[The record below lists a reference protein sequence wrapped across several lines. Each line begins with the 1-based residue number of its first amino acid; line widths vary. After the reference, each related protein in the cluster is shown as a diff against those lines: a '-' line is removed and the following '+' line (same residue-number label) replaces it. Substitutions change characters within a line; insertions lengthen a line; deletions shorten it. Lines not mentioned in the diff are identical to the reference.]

1 MESCCSAAIIAAQ
14 KRPKEHDMKATG
26 KGPEG
31 PVTAAAGDKPDFV
44 ETAVRVYATGVERLA
59 EAQKKAIGLAIE
71 HNTEMMSTWKKQAA
85 AAPGLFM
92 LDLATAAFDRFAETQ
107 KGMLDLI
114 VEQTHTLA
122 DQAKERKVKAGKV
135 VDESVARAQ
144 EAIDQSVAAQKTV
157 LEFST
162 RQTKAAF
169 EAAKKQFGYAGT
181 PAATAAD
188 SVQRGFEVVVDAQ
201 KELLDVLKEPLKS
214 VH

>member
-1 MESCCSAAIIAAQ
+1 
-14 KRPKEHDMKATG
+14 MKATE

-44 ETAVRVYATGVERLA
+44 ETAVQVYTTGVERLA
-59 EAQKKAIGLAIE
+59 EAQKRAIDLAIE

-92 LDLATAAFDRFAETQ
+92 LDLATTAFDRFAETH
-107 KGMLDLI
+107 KGMIDLM

-122 DQAKERKVKAGKV
+122 NVAKERKLKVGKV

-144 EAIDQSVAAQKTV
+144 DAIDQSVVAQKTV
-157 LEFST
+157 LDFST

-169 EAAKKQFGYAGT
+169 ETAKKQFGYAGT
-181 PAATAAD
+181 PAGAAAD
-188 SVQRGFEVVVDAQ
+188 SMQRGLEVVVDAQ
-201 KELLDVLKEPLKS
+201 KELLDVLKEPLKR